1 MPFQKGRLCGS
12 PLNWHT
18 GGQASISNPAT
29 ALNVL
34 LSAQLRLSQT
44 GLCAMCSMDESI
56 LNVECPAGQTH
67 DPGVVSG
74 KEKGH
79 ILGAVQLCHQF
90 QDHLAGL

>member
-1 MPFQKGRLCGS
+1 
-12 PLNWHT
+12 
-18 GGQASISNPAT
+18 
-29 ALNVL
+29 
-34 LSAQLRLSQT
+34 
-44 GLCAMCSMDESI
+44 MCSMDESI